1 MKHSAL
7 LLIICA
13 VTARAAPTVRATM
26 PPTVVMIRVGSP
38 ADVERREKKF
48 YEELTVALDGFMVM
62 GVPAPRADFSSLSL
76 ATQIAEVLPEAR
88 ANDALAVVWMS
99 FPLPKQVLVHLVAL
113 GSGRAFVRTIETDR
127 SSSAEVNLAL
137 VARELLGTAYLFD
150 APQTL
155 PVEVKKVVSTV
166 REQIAPSAPVVVA
179 PPPPPPEPPHP
190 LELWARGSMDYP
202 LAGGVGAAPVARGG
216 LGLSLR
222 LPFHFVAGLAV
233 EAGGSRV
240 MRGTVDASATFLGG
254 NLSLYRGFEVGGGK
268 LSLGPQLLAGLEAA
282 WFSVSDQVL
291 TSALASVQL
300 GLHAR
305 TENRGA
311 AVGVSVLAGYQPLG
325 AELREDTT
333 TLFRT
338 ANLKLT
344 FVLSVGWEG
353 L

>member
-1 MKHSAL
+1 MRPVRL
-7 LLIICA
+7 LLLASFIA
-13 VTARAAPTVRATM
+13 TGATAAPTVRATM

-99 FPLPKQVLVHLVAL
+99 FPLPKQVLVHVVAL

-150 APQTL
+150 APQSL

-166 REQIAPSAPVVVA
+166 REQIAPSEPVVVA
-179 PPPPPPEPPHP
+179 PPPPPEPIHP
-190 LELWARGSMDYP
+190 FELWARGSMDYP
-202 LAGGVGAAPVARGG
+202 LAGGIGAAPVARGG
-216 LGLSLR
+216 LGVSLR
-222 LPFHFVAGLAV
+222 LPFHFIAGLAV

-240 MRGTVDASATFLGG
+240 MRGPVDASAVLLGG
-254 NLSLYRGFEVGGGK
+254 HLSLYRGFDVAK
-268 LSLGPQLLAGLEAA
+268 VSLGPQLLAGLEAA

-291 TSALASVQL
+291 TSALPSVQL

-325 AELREDTT
+325 AELRDDTT

>member
-1 MKHSAL
+1 MRL
-7 LLIICA
+7 LLLLSLA
-13 VTARAAPTVRATM
+13 AATASAAPSVKATM
-26 PPTVVMIRVGSP
+26 PPTVVMIRVGAP

-88 ANDALAVVWMS
+88 ANAALAVVWMS

-150 APQTL
+150 APQSL

-179 PPPPPPEPPHP
+179 PPPPPEPVRRF
-190 LELWARGSMDYP
+190 ELWARGSMEYP
-202 LAGGVGAAPVARGG
+202 LFGGVGAAPVARGG
-216 LGLSLR
+216 LGLSVR
-222 LPFHFVAGLAV
+222 LPFQLVAGLGID
-233 EAGGSRV
+233 AGGSRV
-240 MRGTVDASATFLGG
+240 MRGAADASAVLFGG
-254 NLSLYRGFEVGGGK
+254 QLSLYRGFEVSK
-268 LSLGPQLLAGLEAA
+268 VSLGPQLTAGLDAA
-282 WFSVSDQVL
+282 WFTVSDQVL
-291 TSALASVQL
+291 TSALPSVQL

-305 TENRGA
+305 TELRGPA
-311 AVGVSVLAGYQPLG
+311 LAVSVLAGYQPLG
-325 AELREDTT
+325 AELRDDTT

-344 FVLSVGWEG
+344 FVLSLGWEG